1 MKTIEILNH
10 KNEVLATLTQRNGEK
25 PQFFYNSNEGE
36 VIYAVNVERT
46 TKGIYMSFCL
56 APYNKVIRQFIS
68 NVHLRFIW

>member
-10 KNEVLATLTQRNGEK
+10 KNEVQATLRQGKGEK
-25 PQFFYNSNEGE
+25 PQYIYESELGE
-36 VIYAVNVERT
+36 RLYAVNVERT